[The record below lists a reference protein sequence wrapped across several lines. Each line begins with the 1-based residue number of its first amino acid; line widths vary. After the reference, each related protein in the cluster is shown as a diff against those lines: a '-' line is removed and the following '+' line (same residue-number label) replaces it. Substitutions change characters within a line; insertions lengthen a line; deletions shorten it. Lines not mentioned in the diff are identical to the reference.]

1 MVQLEALTKGDNDWL
16 ALVDKLGLKLGE
28 KPNWGAPGCQST
40 TLFLWNLQVE
50 TKDSCNHALL
60 VYNFIIFL
68 HSSRREREFL
78 YLSLTQ

>member
-16 ALVDKLGLKLGE
+16 ALVDKLDLKLGE
-28 KPNWGAPGCQST
+28 KPK
-40 TLFLWNLQVE
+40 WNLQVE

-60 VYNFIIFL
+60 VYSFIIFL